1 MKKYIF
7 TLLAAAVMTTGCTGD
22 FLDKAP
28 SDSVTT
34 DEAITS
40 LKDVRTANEG
50 LYALMASTSY
60 YNASMFLYGDV
71 KGDDMQATYWSSGYT
86 SYKYYVYEHSA
97 QSPNSGGLWG
107 RPYYIIRN
115 AYNILSAIDNNKIQD
130 ASAEQLQNYKG
141 QALAIIALCY
151 FDLTRVYGYPYAKDN
166 GQSWGVPIVDHA
178 IGFDEFPERKTVAE
192 CYDFII
198 SQLKT
203 AIPLLSSAKDDGHIN
218 AIAAR
223 ALLSRVY
230 LYCEKNEEAFQ
241 EASSLIEELKASGE
255 YYLATRD
262 NYIAQFDF
270 GNKFGPE
277 ALFQIANTTSS
288 NPGRDGL
295 SFMLHWWGYAA
306 VALTE
311 DFAAF
316 MKQDPDDIRN
326 GLLASYLNAGDNKY
340 YDVLLKYP
348 GENSYDVP
356 SFENNY
362 TVLRLSEVY
371 LIAAE
376 AGLKAG
382 ASHRAQAL
390 EYLNA
395 IVERGNPEKT
405 VSDSEFTLDRVLN
418 ERRKELVGEGHRY
431 FDMLRNGKT
440 MYRSGG
446 KHLQGTPA
454 EVNWDYFKCVLPI
467 DRTQFTFN
475 PDMPQNPGYAK
486 D

>member
-1 MKKYIF
+1 M
-7 TLLAAAVMTTGCTGD
+7 LLAATTLATSCSEE
-22 FLDKAP
+22 FLDKVP
-28 SDSVTT
+28 SDSITT
-34 DEAITS
+34 DEAISS
-40 LKDVRTANEG
+40 LKDVKTANEG
-50 LYALMASTSY
+50 LYSLMASTYY
-60 YNASMFLYGDV
+60 YNASMFLYGDM
-71 KGDDMQATYWSSGYT
+71 KGDDMQATYWSSGNT
-86 SYKYYVYEHSA
+86 SYKFYIYEHSA
-97 QSPNSGGLWG
+97 QNPNSGGLWG

-115 AYNILSAIDNNKIQD
+115 AYNIISAIDNGKIQD
-130 ASAEQLQNYKG
+130 ASTEQLANYKG

-151 FDLTRVYGYPYAKDN
+151 FDLTRTYGYPYAKDN
-166 GQSWGVPIVDHA
+166 GQSWGVPLTDHA
-178 IGFDEFPERKTVAE
+178 IGFDEHPERNTVAE

-198 SQLKT
+198 QQLNT
-203 AIPLLSSAKDDGHIN
+203 AIPLLSSDKDNGHIN
-218 AIAAR
+218 SVAAR
-223 ALLSRVY
+223 ALLARVY

-241 EASSLIEELKASGE
+241 TANALIEELKVSGQ
-255 YYLATRD
+255 YFLATRD

-270 GNKFGPE
+270 SNKFGSE
-277 ALFQIANTTSS
+277 ALFQIANTSS
-288 NPGRDGL
+288 NNPGRDGL
-295 SFMLHWWGYAA
+295 SYLFHWWGYAA

-311 DFAAF
+311 DFAEF
-316 MKQDPDDIRN
+316 MKQDPNDIRN
-326 GLLASYLNAGDNKY
+326 GLLASYQNGGDNKY
-340 YDVLLKYP
+340 YDILLKYP
-348 GENSYDVP
+348 GEKSYDVP

-362 TVLRLSEVY
+362 TVLRLSELY

-382 ASHRAQAL
+382 NSYRILAL
-390 EYLNA
+390 EYLNT
-395 IVERGNPEKT
+395 IVKRGNPENNVT
-405 VSDSEFTLDRVLN
+405 DNEFTLDRILD

-440 MYRSGG
+440 IYRSGG